1 MSQNPINLVL
11 RFVLELCMLAA
22 LAYGG
27 WTLVPFPACYAAAV
41 LLPAAG
47 AAAWGI
53 FRVPGDGGEPRV
65 VVSGRVRLALEAGL
79 FALATALLAA
89 AGRPY
94 LSLAF
99 AAVTIAHYAASHDR
113 IAAFL
118 HGDPPPVARRS

>member
-1 MSQNPINLVL
+1 MSQNPINLAL
-11 RFVLELCMLAA
+11 RFALELCLLAA

-27 WTLVPFPACYAAAV
+27 WMVVPFPACYATAV

-53 FRVPGDGGEPRV
+53 FRVPGDGGKPRV
-65 VVSGRVRLALEAGL
+65 VVSGRVRLALEAVL

-94 LSLAF
+94 LALTF
-99 AAVTIAHYAASHDR
+99 AAVTIAHYAVSYDR

-118 HGDPPPVARRS
+118 HGDPPPVARHT